1 VRDNSEAHDLSFL
14 LRQAAAHVDAFIART
29 ASVIHDWKGIRPSEG
44 FFMFALLA
52 GDPPARILES
62 GRGRGYSTEILA
74 RCFPAARIISI
85 DSDRHSP
92 DVELAAKRLGT
103 IRNVECKFGDARLEL
118 PRLVEQDDCILIDG
132 PKDFRALKL
141 AFRLLR
147 TGKPRAVFLHDAGP
161 GTRTGQ
167 FLGERV
173 PSALLSDAPEFLR
186 LHGFVGTGEPRPA
199 PGEGV
204 PAHVL
209 DRLLQGAMA
218 YLRRERLNYGR
229 LLAEVTLR
237 QWKERLRDTTRN
249 VRAGRQET
257 DEG

>member
-1 VRDNSEAHDLSFL
+1 VSLL
-14 LRQAAAHVDAFIART
+14 LREAAAHVDAFIART
-29 ASVIHDWKGIRPSEG
+29 AIVVHDWKGIRPSEG
-44 FFMFALLA
+44 FFIFALLA

-85 DSDRHSP
+85 ESDRHSL

-118 PRLVEQDDCILIDG
+118 PRLVEQGDCILIDG

-161 GTRTGQ
+161 GSRTGN
-167 FLGERV
+167 FLKERV
-173 PSALLSDAPEFLR
+173 PSALFSDTSEFLR
-186 LHGFVGTGEPRPA
+186 LYGFVGTGEPRPA
-199 PGEGV
+199 PGKGV
-204 PAHVL
+204 PAEVMK
-209 DRLLQGAMA
+209 RLLPGAMA

-237 QWKERLRDTTRN
+237 QWTERLRDTARN
-249 VRAGRQET
+249 VHVGKGRAS
-257 DEG
+257 DEP